1 MIRAQLKA
9 DKGLTRAGWMDDTG
23 FSFFGKHF
31 LGKRLPCYNVL
42 NFIQFLKNI
51 QKFVGL
57 SNDKR
62 HTTLIELGYF
72 KSQIQKY
79 ERQIA
84 GLIAKRKNAVAK
96 AGIKKAKMVGEK
108 ITESII
114 QYYSEEDNSI
124 DGLEKIHNI
133 VKAWSDY
140 MVDLTYLCG
149 QTNRMLG
156 NIFN

>member
-1 MIRAQLKA
+1 
-9 DKGLTRAGWMDDTG
+9 
-23 FSFFGKHF
+23 
-31 LGKRLPCYNVL
+31 
-42 NFIQFLKNI
+42 
-51 QKFVGL
+51 
-57 SNDKR
+57 
-62 HTTLIELGYF
+62 
-72 KSQIQKY
+72 
-79 ERQIA
+79 
-84 GLIAKRKNAVAK
+84 
-96 AGIKKAKMVGEK
+96 MVGEK

-156 NIFN
+156 NLFN

>member
-1 MIRAQLKA
+1 MTDLEFDLDKVEALNFDELAPQLQYIFKSEA
-9 DKGLTRAGWMDDTG
+9 DIA
-23 FSFFGKHF
+23 
-31 LGKRLPCYNVL
+31 

-51 QKFVGL
+51 QKFINL

-72 KSQIQKY
+72 KSQIQRY

-84 GLIAKRKNAVAK
+84 GLISKKKNAIAK
-96 AGIKKAKMVGEK
+96 AGIKKAKLVGEK
-108 ITESII
+108 ITENIVTF
-114 QYYSEEDNSI
+114 YSEEDSSI

-133 VKAWSDY
+133 VKCWSDY
-140 MVDLTYLCG
+140 MTDLTYLCG

-156 NIFN
+156 NFMN

>member
-1 MIRAQLKA
+1 
-9 DKGLTRAGWMDDTG
+9 MDDLE
-23 FSFFGKHF
+23 FDLDKVEALNFDNLAPQLIYIFKSEADIA
-31 LGKRLPCYNVL
+31 

-84 GLIAKRKNAVAK
+84 GLIAKKKNAVAK

-108 ITESII
+108 LTESVI
-114 QYYSEEDNSI
+114 QYYTEEDNSI
-124 DGLEKIHNI
+124 EGLEKIHNI

-149 QTNRMLG
+149 QTNKMLG
-156 NIFN
+156 NFLN

>member
-1 MIRAQLKA
+1 MDNLEFDLDKVEALNFDTLAPQLQYIFKSEA
-9 DKGLTRAGWMDDTG
+9 DIA
-23 FSFFGKHF
+23 
-31 LGKRLPCYNVL
+31 

-51 QKFVGL
+51 QKFINL

-72 KSQIQKY
+72 KSQIQRY

-84 GLIAKRKNAVAK
+84 GLISKKKNAQNK
-96 AGIKKAKMVGEK
+96 AAMKKAKMIGEK
-108 ITESII
+108 ITENIVSF
-114 QYYSEEDNSI
+114 YAEEDTSI
-124 DGLEKIHNI
+124 SGLEAIHNV
-133 VKAWSDY
+133 VKCWSDY

-156 NIFN
+156 NFMN

>member
-1 MIRAQLKA
+1 MDNLEFDLDKVEALNFDNLAPQLMYIFKSEA
-9 DKGLTRAGWMDDTG
+9 DIA
-23 FSFFGKHF
+23 
-31 LGKRLPCYNVL
+31 

-51 QKFVGL
+51 QKFTNL

-72 KSQIQKY
+72 KSQIQKF

-84 GLIAKRKNAVAK
+84 SLITKKKNAIAK

-108 ITESII
+108 ITENIVTF
-114 QYYSEEDNSI
+114 YSEDDSSI
-124 DGLEKIHNI
+124 DGLERIHNI
-133 VKAWSDY
+133 VKCWSDY

-149 QTNRMLG
+149 QTNKMLG
-156 NIFN
+156 NFMS

>member
-1 MIRAQLKA
+1 MDNLEFDLDKVEALNFDNLAPQLRYIFKSEA
-9 DKGLTRAGWMDDTG
+9 DIA
-23 FSFFGKHF
+23 
-31 LGKRLPCYNVL
+31 

-51 QKFVGL
+51 QKFTNL

-72 KSQIQKY
+72 KSQIQKF

-84 GLIAKRKNAVAK
+84 SLITKKKNAIAK

-108 ITESII
+108 ITENIVTF
-114 QYYSEEDNSI
+114 YSEDDSSI
-124 DGLEKIHNI
+124 DGLERIHNI
-133 VKAWSDY
+133 VKCWSDY

-149 QTNRMLG
+149 QTNKMLG
-156 NIFN
+156 NFMN

>member
-1 MIRAQLKA
+1 MCDLEIALDKVESLNFDNLSPQLGYIFKSEV
-9 DKGLTRAGWMDDTG
+9 DI
-23 FSFFGKHF
+23 
-31 LGKRLPCYNVL
+31 V

-51 QKFVGL
+51 QRFISL

-72 KSQIQKY
+72 KSQIQRY

-84 GLIAKRKNAVAK
+84 GLIAKKKNAITK

-108 ITESII
+108 LTESII
-114 QYYSEEDNSI
+114 QYYTEEDSSI
-124 DGLEKIHNI
+124 EGLEAIHNV
-133 VKAWSDY
+133 VKAWCDY

-149 QTNRMLG
+149 QTNKMLG
-156 NIFN
+156 TFMN

>member
-1 MIRAQLKA
+1 MSEFDFDLDKVEALNFDNLAPQLQYIFKSDA
-9 DKGLTRAGWMDDTG
+9 DIA
-23 FSFFGKHF
+23 
-31 LGKRLPCYNVL
+31 
-42 NFIQFLKNI
+42 NFIQFLKNV
-51 QKFVGL
+51 QKFTNL

-72 KSQIQKY
+72 KSQIQKF

-108 ITESII
+108 ITENIVTF
-114 QYYSEEDNSI
+114 YSEEDNSI

-133 VKAWSDY
+133 SLEIIIV
-140 MVDLTYLCG
+140 YLEDCG
-149 QTNRMLG
+149 FIYL
-156 NIFN
+156 ILIL

>member
-1 MIRAQLKA
+1 MDNLEFDLDKVEALNFDNLAPQLMYIFKSEA
-9 DKGLTRAGWMDDTG
+9 DIA
-23 FSFFGKHF
+23 
-31 LGKRLPCYNVL
+31 

-51 QKFVGL
+51 QKFTNL

-72 KSQIQKY
+72 KSQIQKF

-84 GLIAKRKNAVAK
+84 SLITKKKNAIAK

-108 ITESII
+108 ITENIVTF
-114 QYYSEEDNSI
+114 YSEDDSSI
-124 DGLEKIHNI
+124 DGLERIHNI
-133 VKAWSDY
+133 VKCWSDY

-149 QTNRMLG
+149 QTNKMLG
-156 NIFN
+156 NFMN

>member
-1 MIRAQLKA
+1 MDNLEFDLDKVEALNFDTLAPQLQYIFKSEA
-9 DKGLTRAGWMDDTG
+9 DIA
-23 FSFFGKHF
+23 
-31 LGKRLPCYNVL
+31 

-51 QKFVGL
+51 QKFVNL

-72 KSQIQKY
+72 KSQIQKF

-108 ITESII
+108 ITENIVI
-114 QYYSEEDNSI
+114 YYSEEDSSI
-124 DGLEKIHNI
+124 EGLEKIHNI

-149 QTNRMLG
+149 QTNKMLG
-156 NIFN
+156 NFLN

>member
-1 MIRAQLKA
+1 MDDLEFDLDKVEALNFDALEPQLKYIFKSEA
-9 DKGLTRAGWMDDTG
+9 DIA
-23 FSFFGKHF
+23 
-31 LGKRLPCYNVL
+31 

-51 QKFVGL
+51 QKFIGL

-84 GLIAKRKNAVAK
+84 GLISKKKNAVAK

-108 ITESII
+108 LTESVI
-114 QYYSEEDNSI
+114 QYYTEEDTSI

-133 VKAWSDY
+133 VKCWSDY

-149 QTNRMLG
+149 QTNKMLG
-156 NIFN
+156 NFLN

>member
-1 MIRAQLKA
+1 MEDLEFDLDKVEALNFDTLAPQLQYIFKSES
-9 DKGLTRAGWMDDTG
+9 DIT
-23 FSFFGKHF
+23 
-31 LGKRLPCYNVL
+31 

-51 QKFVGL
+51 QKFTNL

-84 GLIAKRKNAVAK
+84 GLIAKRKNAQAK
-96 AGIKKAKMVGEK
+96 AGIKKAKMIGEK
-108 ITESII
+108 ITENIVT
-114 QYYSEEDNSI
+114 YYSEEDTSI

-149 QTNRMLG
+149 QTNKMLG
-156 NIFN
+156 NFIN

>member
-1 MIRAQLKA
+1 
-9 DKGLTRAGWMDDTG
+9 MDDLE
-23 FSFFGKHF
+23 FDLDKVEALNFDNLAPQLQYIFKSDADIA
-31 LGKRLPCYNVL
+31 
-42 NFIQFLKNI
+42 NFIQFLKNV
-51 QKFVGL
+51 QKFTNL

-72 KSQIQKY
+72 KSQIQKF

-108 ITESII
+108 ITENIVTF
-114 QYYSEEDNSI
+114 YSEEDNSI

-133 VKAWSDY
+133 VKCWSDY
-140 MVDLTYLCG
+140 MTDLTYLCG
-149 QTNRMLG
+149 QTNKMLG
-156 NIFN
+156 NFLN

>member
-1 MIRAQLKA
+1 MEDLEFDLDKVEALNFDELAPQLQYIFKSEA
-9 DKGLTRAGWMDDTG
+9 DIA
-23 FSFFGKHF
+23 
-31 LGKRLPCYNVL
+31 

-51 QKFVGL
+51 QKFVNL

>member
-1 MIRAQLKA
+1 MENLEFDLDKVEALNFDTLEPQLKYIFKSESDIA
-9 DKGLTRAGWMDDTG
+9 
-23 FSFFGKHF
+23 
-31 LGKRLPCYNVL
+31 

-62 HTTLIELGYF
+62 HTTLIELGFF
-72 KSQIQKY
+72 KSQIQRY

-108 ITESII
+108 LTEAVIS
-114 QYYSEEDNSI
+114 YYTEEDISI
-124 DGLEKIHNI
+124 DGLEKIHNV

-149 QTNRMLG
+149 QTNKMLG
-156 NIFN
+156 NFLN

>member
-1 MIRAQLKA
+1 MADLEFDLDKVEALNFDELAPQLQYIFKSESDIA
-9 DKGLTRAGWMDDTG
+9 
-23 FSFFGKHF
+23 
-31 LGKRLPCYNVL
+31 

-51 QKFVGL
+51 QKFVNL

-72 KSQIQKY
+72 KSQIQRF

-84 GLIAKRKNAVAK
+84 GLIAKKKNAIAK

-108 ITESII
+108 ITENIVTF
-114 QYYSEEDNSI
+114 YSEDDVSI
-124 DGLEKIHNI
+124 NGLEKIHNI
-133 VKAWSDY
+133 VKCWSDY

-149 QTNRMLG
+149 QTNKMLG
-156 NIFN
+156 NVFN

>member
-1 MIRAQLKA
+1 MEDLEFDLDKVEALNFDALAPQLQYIFKSEA
-9 DKGLTRAGWMDDTG
+9 DIA
-23 FSFFGKHF
+23 
-31 LGKRLPCYNVL
+31 

-51 QKFVGL
+51 QKFTNL

-84 GLIAKRKNAVAK
+84 GLIAKRKNAQAK

-108 ITESII
+108 ITENIVS
-114 QYYSEEDNSI
+114 YYSEEDTSI

-149 QTNRMLG
+149 QTNKMLG
-156 NIFN
+156 NFLN

>member
-1 MIRAQLKA
+1 MDNLEFDLDKVEALNFDTLAPQLQYIFKSEA
-9 DKGLTRAGWMDDTG
+9 DIA
-23 FSFFGKHF
+23 
-31 LGKRLPCYNVL
+31 
-42 NFIQFLKNI
+42 NFIQFLKNV
-51 QKFVGL
+51 QKFVSL

-84 GLIAKRKNAVAK
+84 GLIAKKKNTVAK

-108 ITESII
+108 LTESVI
-114 QYYSEEDNSI
+114 QYYTEEDSSI
-124 DGLEKIHNI
+124 EGLEKIHNI

-149 QTNRMLG
+149 QTNKMLG
-156 NIFN
+156 NFLN

>member
-1 MIRAQLKA
+1 MEDLEFDLDKVEALNFDTLAPQLQYIFKSESDIA
-9 DKGLTRAGWMDDTG
+9 
-23 FSFFGKHF
+23 
-31 LGKRLPCYNVL
+31 

-51 QKFVGL
+51 QKFTNL

-84 GLIAKRKNAVAK
+84 GLITKRKNAVAK
-96 AGIKKAKMVGEK
+96 AGIKKAKLVGEK
-108 ITESII
+108 ITENIVTF
-114 QYYSEEDNSI
+114 YSEEDNSI

-156 NIFN
+156 NYLG

>member
-1 MIRAQLKA
+1 MSEFDFDLDKVEALNFDNLAPQLQYIFKSDA
-9 DKGLTRAGWMDDTG
+9 DIA
-23 FSFFGKHF
+23 
-31 LGKRLPCYNVL
+31 
-42 NFIQFLKNI
+42 NFIQFLKNV
-51 QKFVGL
+51 QKFTNL

-72 KSQIQKY
+72 KSQIQKF

-108 ITESII
+108 ITENIVTF
-114 QYYSEEDNSI
+114 YSEEDNSI

-133 VKAWSDY
+133 VKCWSDY
-140 MVDLTYLCG
+140 MTDLTYLCG
-149 QTNRMLG
+149 QTNKMLG
-156 NIFN
+156 NFLN

>member
-1 MIRAQLKA
+1 MDNLEFDLDKVEALNFDTLEPQLIYIFKSEA
-9 DKGLTRAGWMDDTG
+9 DIA
-23 FSFFGKHF
+23 
-31 LGKRLPCYNVL
+31 
-42 NFIQFLKNI
+42 NFIQFLKNV
-51 QKFVGL
+51 QKFVNL

-84 GLIAKRKNAVAK
+84 GLIAKKKNAVAK

-108 ITESII
+108 LTESVI
-114 QYYSEEDNSI
+114 QYYTEEDTSI
-124 DGLEKIHNI
+124 EGLEKIHNI
-133 VKAWSDY
+133 VKCWSDY

-156 NIFN
+156 NFLN

>member
-1 MIRAQLKA
+1 MDELEFDLDKVEALDFDNLAPQLQYIFKSEA
-9 DKGLTRAGWMDDTG
+9 DIA
-23 FSFFGKHF
+23 
-31 LGKRLPCYNVL
+31 

-51 QKFVGL
+51 QKFISL

-72 KSQIQKY
+72 KSQIQKF

-84 GLIAKRKNAVAK
+84 GLISKKKNAVQK

-108 ITESII
+108 LTESVIS
-114 QYYSEEDNSI
+114 YYTEEDNSI
-124 DGLEKIHNI
+124 DGLEKIHNV
-133 VKAWSDY
+133 VKCWSDY

-149 QTNRMLG
+149 QTNKMLG

>member
-1 MIRAQLKA
+1 MDNLEFDLDKIEALDFDNLAPQLQYIFKSESDIA
-9 DKGLTRAGWMDDTG
+9 
-23 FSFFGKHF
+23 
-31 LGKRLPCYNVL
+31 

-51 QKFVGL
+51 QKFTNL

-72 KSQIQKY
+72 KSQIQKF

-84 GLIAKRKNAVAK
+84 GLIAKRKNIVTK

-108 ITESII
+108 ITENIVTF
-114 QYYSEEDNSI
+114 YSEEDTAI
-124 DGLEKIHNI
+124 DGLEKIYNI
-133 VKAWSDY
+133 VKCWSDY

-149 QTNRMLG
+149 QTNKMLG
-156 NIFN
+156 NFIN

>member
-1 MIRAQLKA
+1 MSEFDFDLDKVEALNFDNLAPQLQYIFKSDA
-9 DKGLTRAGWMDDTG
+9 DIA
-23 FSFFGKHF
+23 
-31 LGKRLPCYNVL
+31 
-42 NFIQFLKNI
+42 NFIQFLKNV
-51 QKFVGL
+51 QKFTNL

-72 KSQIQKY
+72 KSQIQKF

-108 ITESII
+108 ITENIVT
-114 QYYSEEDNSI
+114 YYSEDDTSI

-133 VKAWSDY
+133 VKCWSDY
-140 MVDLTYLCG
+140 MTDLTYLCG
-149 QTNRMLG
+149 QTNKMLG
-156 NIFN
+156 NFLN